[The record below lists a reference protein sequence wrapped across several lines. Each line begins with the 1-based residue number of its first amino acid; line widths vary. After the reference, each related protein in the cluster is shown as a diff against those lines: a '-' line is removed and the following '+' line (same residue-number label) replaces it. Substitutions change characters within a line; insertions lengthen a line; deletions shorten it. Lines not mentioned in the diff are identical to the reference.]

1 MHLRLFAV
9 FAGAL
14 LATAGVASA
23 ATVIEKEFRYDA
35 GRVRVAS
42 RDGYTAV
49 EARGAV
55 REFRSGHPDLPWISE
70 RIDLPE
76 GTRATSVEVVDVETG
91 LLARGALIAP
101 AMVLTP
107 GLGPVERTR
116 PDPRYFSTATP
127 QPEDWVGLGEQGS
140 RRGRNVAY
148 VRISPVRWNPSTGEL
163 DRVARVRV
171 RLTLEAS
178 HDVPVTRERIVREWE
193 DGGLPS
199 GVPTRA
205 LGAALTAADGVPR
218 PGAGAFRP
226 QQLPSVLGSP
236 VAYLIITSDAL
247 APSFQPLADWKTQCG
262 VPAVVRT
269 TSFIQQQY
277 PSAADD
283 AERIRLFIR
292 DAYSRW
298 GTKWVLLGGDTDI
311 IPTRQAITLFYGGES
326 IATDLY
332 FSCLDGNWNADG
344 DSVYGEGYSSPS
356 DPGDGCDLLPDVYVG
371 RAPVLTVSDAQTFVN
386 KTLSYEKTPPGGYE
400 QGWLFFAEVLFPQPW
415 TTGQPTQLDGAEL
428 TEDLLPLT
436 DQVPAI
442 HTARLYENYTDGRW
456 RPGSLPED
464 QQSVMDS
471 LNAGY
476 GMALHIGH
484 GYRNVMEVGSGS
496 LVNSD
501 VMSLHNGDKLFN
513 LYAINCTSSA
523 IDFPCIG
530 EAFILNPNGGAV
542 TNVGSTR
549 FDFPSAGRS
558 YQYEY
563 FRLFL
568 EDSVDAVGE
577 LQARQKEPFVAFSAY
592 DGVHR
597 WTQFTLLLLGDPEL
611 HMWHGSWRPLAVS
624 HPASVALSDSQFAVN
639 VSSGGQPVAN
649 ARVTA
654 YRAGDEYASVTT
666 DALGNAIVP
675 FRPDSAGSFVLT
687 ATAYNAHPYQA
698 TVALLPSAVATLV
711 DGAVIVDDGAAA
723 GTSGDQNSKLDAGET
738 AELRVAV
745 RNRGALAATNVT
757 AKLSTTD
764 PQVTILVPTASYGS
778 LAADALIVPSVGFR
792 VSTPDTMTDQREIPF
807 TMTVLADGGL
817 SWTEKFQLTVHSPE
831 LRSFGHGETEPV
843 GNGNGRPE
851 VGETVQYAIQLR
863 NLGTGTAYG
872 TAAVLRSYDGLA
884 LVTDSTTSFGTVA
897 PGTVSTGDP
906 LVFQPLSAGAKLA
919 LIVSDS
925 RGLQTT
931 QTLDLGHPAVPSA
944 IKGLG
949 AASSIALTWKRVL
962 DPDLFGYRI
971 YRSSSQGGTYTLVNP
986 VPTDRI
992 AYFTDEGLVPL
1003 TRYYYK
1009 ISSVDS
1015 SGNESALSAVAASST
1030 NPPLHSI
1037 FPVPTGRNTPSPV
1050 ALEYVYSSSQM
1061 DIAAGADFLYV
1072 LHADGNAPVDADG
1085 SGATLGDFSN
1095 VGSYYAAGP
1104 SIAPLAPGQGWSF
1117 ICPTWDSSALYVF
1130 DTAGQLRPGFPV
1142 STLDP
1147 LWSSAAVGDIDGDG
1161 RMEIVVGSNGVR
1173 VYAFNDD
1180 GTEVLNGDN
1189 NAGTQGVFKA
1199 LSAGPNFCTPALADI
1214 DGDGLPEII
1223 FNGGDGRVYAW
1234 NADGSNVPGFPIV
1247 TNAYFSG
1254 SPAVGH
1260 LDGAGDTSLEIVCV
1274 GTNDSIYVF
1283 EPDGTRRPGWPLWNR
1298 ASGTSKS
1305 PSPAIADM
1313 NNDGYNDIVFQST
1326 NGYLF
1331 VYNRN
1336 GTVLPPLTAI
1346 KYTAL
1351 TSGVAECSPIVADL
1365 NGDGRNDVLLGDEA
1379 GVLTAISGMDG
1390 TVLPGFPIQLA
1401 GEVRGT
1407 PAVADIDRDGMTEIV
1422 VADWDKNIYVWDYD
1436 FPFQPNGEAPWPQ
1449 FHHDP
1454 RRTGLAS
1461 SVLYLGAGDPG
1472 QGGTPVREL
1481 ELAPPSPNPAHAR
1494 SRLWYGVPV
1503 TLAGGTYD
1511 LSIYDL
1517 GGRRVRH
1524 VASGEARAG
1533 RWSLEW
1539 DLRGEDSRPV
1549 RGGVYFARFSL
1560 GGHAVTRKL
1569 VVVQ

>member
-1 MHLRLFAV
+1 MRLRMFAV
-9 FAGAL
+9 LAGL
-14 LATAGVASA
+14 LLTTADAARA

-35 GRVRVAS
+35 TRVRVAQ
-42 RDGYTAV
+42 RDGYTSV
-49 EARGAV
+49 EAKGSM
-55 REFRSGHPDLPWISE
+55 REFRPGRPDLPWVSE
-70 RIDLPE
+70 RIDLPA
-76 GTRATSVEVVDVETG
+76 GMRAVSVEVTDVETG
-91 LLARGALIAP
+91 LLAHGALVAP
-101 AMVLTP
+101 AMVVSP
-107 GLGPVERTR
+107 GLGPVERTK
-116 PDPRYFSTATP
+116 PDARFFSTATP
-127 QPEDWVGLGEQGS
+127 QPEELAGLGEQGS
-140 RRGRNVAY
+140 LRGRNVAY
-148 VRISPVRWNPSTGEL
+148 LRVSPARWNPATGDLERIARL
-163 DRVARVRV
+163 RVRV
-171 RLTLEAS
+171 TLEAGGE
-178 HDVPVTRERIVREWE
+178 VPVARERIVREWE
-193 DGGLPS
+193 TDGLPS

-205 LGAALTAADGVPR
+205 LGSALAAADAFPKDR
-218 PGAGAFRP
+218 AGSFRP
-226 QQLPSVLGSP
+226 QQVPSVLGSP
-236 VAYLIITSDAL
+236 VAYLIITNDAL
-247 APSFQPLADWKTQCG
+247 APTFQPLADWKTQCG

-332 FSCLDGNWNADG
+332 FSCLDRNWNADG
-344 DSVYGEGYSSPS
+344 DSVYGEGYSTPS
-356 DPGDGCDLLPDVYVG
+356 DSGDACDLLPDVYVG

-386 KTLSYEKTPPGGYE
+386 KTLAYEKTPVGGYE

-415 TTGQPTQLDGAEL
+415 NPGDPTQLDGAEL

-456 RPGSLPED
+456 RPGSLPETY
-464 QQSVMDS
+464 QSVMDS

-484 GYRNVMEVGSGS
+484 GYRNVMEVGPGS
-496 LVNSD
+496 LVNAD
-501 VMSLHNGDKLFN
+501 VNSLTNGNKLFN

-530 EAFILNPNGGAV
+530 EAFVLNPNGGAV
-542 TNVGSTR
+542 TTVGSTR
-549 FDFPSAGRS
+549 FDFPSAGRA

-568 EDSVDAVGE
+568 EDSIDAVGE
-577 LQARQKEPFVAFSAY
+577 LQARQKLPFVAFSAY
-592 DGVHR
+592 DGVNR

-611 HMWHGSWRPLAVS
+611 HMWHGSWRPLAVT
-624 HPASVALSDSQFAVN
+624 HPASVALSDTQFAVG
-639 VSSGGQPVAN
+639 VTSGGQPVAN

-654 YRAGDEYASVTT
+654 YRAGDEYSVVTT
-666 DALGNAIVP
+666 DALGNATVP

-687 ATAYNAHPYQA
+687 VTAYNAHPYQA
-698 TVALLPSAVATLV
+698 TVAILPSAVATLV
-711 DGAVIVDDGAAA
+711 DGAVIVDDGSVA
-723 GTSGDQNSKLDAGET
+723 GTSGDLNAKVDAGET
-738 AELRVAV
+738 VGLRVAV

-757 AKLSTTD
+757 ATLSTTD
-764 PQVTILVPTASYGS
+764 GQVSILVPAASYGT
-778 LAADALIVPSVGFR
+778 LAPDAVVTPAAGFR
-792 VSTPDTMTDQREIPF
+792 ISTPYTMTDQREIPF

-817 SWTEKFQLTVHSPE
+817 SWTEKFQLTVHAPE
-831 LRSFGHGETEPV
+831 VRTYGHGETESV

-851 VGETVQYAIQLR
+851 VGETANYTIQLR

-872 TAAVLRSYDGLA
+872 ASAVLRSYDGLA
-884 LVTDSTTSFGTVA
+884 TVTDSTTSFGNVA
-897 PGTVSTGDP
+897 PGALATGDA
-906 LVFQPLSAGAKLA
+906 LQFQVLSAGANLT
-919 LIVSDS
+919 LIISDAMGL
-925 RGLQTT
+925 RGT
-931 QTLDLGHPAVPSA
+931 QTLDLSFPATPTVV
-944 IKGLG
+944 KGLG
-949 AASSIALTWKRVL
+949 AATSIALTWKKVM
-962 DPDLFGYRI
+962 DADLFGYNI
-971 YRSSSQGGTYTLVNP
+971 YRSSSQAGTYAKVNS

-992 AYFTDEGLVPL
+992 AYYNDEGLVPL

-1009 ISSVDS
+1009 VTSVDS
-1015 SGNESALSAVAASST
+1015 SGNESAQSAVAASST

-1037 FPVPTGRNTPSPV
+1037 FPVPTGRNTPAPV

-1061 DIAAGADFLYV
+1061 DIAAGSDYLYV

-1085 SGATLGDFSN
+1085 SGATLGDFTN
-1095 VGSYYAAGP
+1095 LGSYYAAGP
-1104 SIAPLAPGQGWSF
+1104 SIAPLVPGQGWSF
-1117 ICPTWDSSALYVF
+1117 VCPTWESSALYVF
-1130 DTAGQLRPGFPV
+1130 DTAGQLRPGWPAY
-1142 STLDP
+1142 TLDP

-1161 RMEIVVGSNGVR
+1161 KMEIVVGSNGTR

-1180 GTEVLNGDN
+1180 GTEVINGDN
-1189 NAGTQGVFKA
+1189 NASTLGVFKA

-1214 DGDGLPEII
+1214 DNDGLPEII
-1223 FNGGDGRVYAW
+1223 FNSGNGRVYAW
-1234 NADGSNVPGFPIV
+1234 NADGSDVPGFPIV
-1247 TNAYFSG
+1247 TSAYFSG
-1254 SPAVGH
+1254 SPAVGY

-1283 EPDGTRRPGWPLWNR
+1283 EPNGARRPGWPKWNR

-1331 VYNRN
+1331 VYNRD
-1336 GTVLPPLTAI
+1336 GSTIPLLSSI

-1365 NGDGRNDVLLGDEA
+1365 NGDGRNDVLLGDES
-1379 GVLTAISGMDG
+1379 GKLYAISGMDG
-1390 TVLPGFPIQLA
+1390 SMLPGFPIQLA

-1436 FPFQPNGEAPWPQ
+1436 FPFQPNGVAPWPQ

-1454 RRTGLAS
+1454 RRTGLANAT
-1461 SVLYLGAGDPG
+1461 LYLGVDGPG
-1472 QGGTPVREL
+1472 EDGSTVREL
-1481 ELAPPSPNPAHAR
+1481 ELAPPSPNPAYAR
-1494 SRLWYGVPV
+1494 SRLWFGVPV

-1524 VASGEARAG
+1524 VGSGEARAG
-1533 RWSLEW
+1533 RYSLDW
-1539 DLRGEDSRPV
+1539 DLRDDGARPV
-1549 RGGVYFARFSL
+1549 RGGVYFARFAL